1 MDRFVYGTEAQFN
14 GLAET
19 LTDGKCHIFKDCN
32 LPLGT
37 KPAVT
42 RIGFEKTA
50 IGYKVM
56 VDYGI
61 VSSVENNRF
70 KIFLED
76 GEAEFRDLSEMREFF
91 NGFSSL
97 FNTPDEEVVDI
108 EKIEEIR
115 KRQARRKHVRPEE
128 IANRLKAKIYGQ
140 DKAIDKLAHEIS
152 VHQIAPADRPLVIS
166 ILGPCG
172 VGKSETTRLLPS
184 IMSELYGTEYGFIS
198 ESGNTI
204 MAEHAVQK
212 FLGSPPSYTGH
223 REATVLEPVRENPN
237 HVILIDEIEKAH
249 PNLLIV
255 LMEAL
260 DTGYLSMNDNTP
272 KIDLRKCIIIFT
284 SNLPVHM
291 NKYYQLDDFE
301 KTAYCRDLFTDF
313 TNKPEITRR
322 ISEFIVYNSL
332 NDRSKI
338 HIIVG
343 YLKDELANY
352 GAELLKVDDDLM
364 LSFLDLNAK
373 YGASELRAY
382 VRKAISYK
390 LAEINIPDAYN
401 GKKINLSGSYKNIV
415 IEVEG

>member
-1 MDRFVYGTEAQFN
+1 
-14 GLAET
+14 
-19 LTDGKCHIFKDCN
+19 
-32 LPLGT
+32 
-37 KPAVT
+37 
-42 RIGFEKTA
+42 
-50 IGYKVM
+50 
-56 VDYGI
+56 
-61 VSSVENNRF
+61 
-70 KIFLED
+70 
-76 GEAEFRDLSEMREFF
+76 
-91 NGFSSL
+91 
-97 FNTPDEEVVDI
+97 
-108 EKIEEIR
+108 
-115 KRQARRKHVRPEE
+115 
-128 IANRLKAKIYGQ
+128 
-140 DKAIDKLAHEIS
+140 
-152 VHQIAPADRPLVIS
+152 
-166 ILGPCG
+166 
-172 VGKSETTRLLPS
+172 
-184 IMSELYGTEYGFIS
+184 
-198 ESGNTI
+198 
-204 MAEHAVQK
+204 
-212 FLGSPPSYTGH
+212 
-223 REATVLEPVRENPN
+223 
-237 HVILIDEIEKAH
+237 
-249 PNLLIV
+249 
-255 LMEAL
+255 
-260 DTGYLSMNDNTP
+260 
-272 KIDLRKCIIIFT
+272 
-284 SNLPVHM
+284 M